1 MPYRFILLVSAL
13 VLAGCSDTVAEK
25 PRKTRQERAADAQAQ
40 LSKTPDSRTYRIE
53 GNELRVVEVPVKDST
68 DFVDIQRCF
77 IWRDQEFKTSTM
89 SCGQQPDIL
98 LSN

>member
-13 VLAGCSDTVAEK
+13 VLTGCSDTAAEK

-40 LSKTPDSRTYRIE
+40 LSRTPESRTYRFD